1 MYLLISTTF
10 SLSSLEQGPM
20 KVCDLKST
28 FDTSLLERRYF
39 MKYTLNKNN
48 TLLIEKRFL

>member
-1 MYLLISTTF
+1 
-10 SLSSLEQGPM
+10 M

-39 MKYTLNKNN
+39 MKYTFNKNN
-48 TLLIEKRFL
+48 TLPIKKKIFVKVLISFS